1 MADTPDLS
9 KIIGLIMENPDLIA
23 RIQGLAK
30 GEAAASADEAKEPP
44 SIQEPTI
51 ATQTSTATEPK
62 EEKVVATSSDYYG
75 PREKRSKLL
84 YAMKPYLSTE
94 RAKAIDSMLSVAE
107 ILDMMRSK

>member
-1 MADTPDLS
+1 MADAPDLS

-30 GEAAASADEAKEPP
+30 GEATTSDEAKETAV
-44 SIQEPTI
+44 SNGEVDETSVTI
-51 ATQTSTATEPK
+51 
-62 EEKVVATSSDYYG
+62 EEKATPTSADYYG
-75 PREKRSKLL
+75 PKERRSKLL

>member
-30 GEAAASADEAKEPP
+30 GEASSTEEAKETAVI
-44 SIQEPTI
+44 SDG
-51 ATQTSTATEPK
+51 ASTVEAPEANEGKAIP
-62 EEKVVATSSDYYG
+62 ANSDYYG
-75 PREKRSKLL
+75 PKERRSKLL

>member
-23 RIQGLAK
+23 RIQGLAN
-30 GEAAASADEAKEPP
+30 GEAATSNEAKEAAV
-44 SIQEPTI
+44 SGAVDDETSVTI
-51 ATQTSTATEPK
+51 
-62 EEKVVATSSDYYG
+62 EEKATPANADYYG
-75 PREKRSKLL
+75 PKERRSKLL